1 MQAEPKKRG
10 PKSKA
15 EKVAEA
21 LTVAFA
27 AIGQGSAQEGMGVA
41 SEPVSVAF
49 VAPPVAPVGLTVAE
63 FIKAHERD
71 DNVLVAV
78 WHPDADG
85 GIHQGIF
92 SGIRLNR
99 GPLAAQYSD
108 GSKTDF

>member
-1 MQAEPKKRG
+1 
-10 PKSKA
+10 
-15 EKVAEA
+15 
-21 LTVAFA
+21 
-27 AIGQGSAQEGMGVA
+27 
-41 SEPVSVAF
+41 
-49 VAPPVAPVGLTVAE
+49 LTVAE

-71 DNVLVAV
+71 ENVLVAV